1 MTARIHEAK
10 RTTAGMLDELE
21 RRGFTA
27 EFTAIASRHGVLL
40 SEVMSEAK
48 TGGVREARAECMYV
62 LKCREW
68 SWKRIG
74 DLFDRHH
81 ESCIRAVQRHEKR
94 LAKAVMRDLRGA
106 A

>member
-10 RTTAGMLDELE
+10 RTVAGILAELDS
-21 RRGFTA
+21 RGLTPDF
-27 EFTAIASRHGVLL
+27 EAIAKRYDVLL
-40 SEVMSEAK
+40 AEVVSEAK

-62 LKCREW
+62 LKCRGW

-81 ESCIRAVQRHEKR
+81 ESCVRAVQRHEKR
-94 LAKAVMRDLRGA
+94 LAKAVMRDIRGA